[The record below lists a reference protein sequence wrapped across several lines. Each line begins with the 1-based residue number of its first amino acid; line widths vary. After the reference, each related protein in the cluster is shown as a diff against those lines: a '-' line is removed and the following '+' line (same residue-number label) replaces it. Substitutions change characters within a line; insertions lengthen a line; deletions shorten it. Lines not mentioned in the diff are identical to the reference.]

1 VIDRHTRAGH
11 VDFSDLN
18 EKPKKETRVDR
29 TKRAAWISVLLYAV
43 LIFILSSRPDLPD
56 MDFFIEINDKVAHI
70 ILYTPLG
77 FLLRR
82 ALSLHKNMTAFQTA
96 VLTLIIGVLYGISD
110 ELHQAFVPGRYADA
124 ADVLADAVGVLF
136 GSTAFYFLR
145 KQQPGLRAET
155 NE

>member
-1 VIDRHTRAGH
+1 
-11 VDFSDLN
+11 
-18 EKPKKETRVDR
+18 
-29 TKRAAWISVLLYAV
+29 
-43 LIFILSSRPDLPD
+43 

-82 ALSLHKNMTAFQTA
+82 ALSLHKNMTASQTA
-96 VLTLIIGVLYGISD
+96 LFTLIIGVLYGISD

-124 ADVLADAVGVLF
+124 ADVLADAVGILF